1 MFVFSFNLIYFF
13 IGFVVCLFLVDM
25 VLYWSFVISYI
36 TCLSSKLMLLNRVDS
51 ALFILYIIQLL
62 ASHQHTMSVQ

>member
-1 MFVFSFNLIYFF
+1 M
-13 IGFVVCLFLVDM
+13 GFVVCLFWVDM

-51 ALFILYIIQLL
+51 DLFILYILQLL